1 MKQSVPVGSEQQAKQ
16 SQPAADMAHAA
27 DSPGFVDNRPETITI
42 RQLKDTIRS
51 SPKMIAQRN
60 IGKMLHNSSREVTQR
75 ELYRSTKQLK
85 ASINSRSS
93 MSDDHAKVHSPS
105 SRTTPLSVHDYVQE
119 GGMPTAQMKDGV
131 PVNDDF
137 GLETETDVMKNGMQ
151 FRAAGKGDAGAV
163 KADLAAYST
172 NGQMTIFRKSL
183 PISFG
188 APGLQATAQ
197 LATEIKHTPGT
208 VPFAGK
214 NYMVGKKM
222 IAKLDP
228 NDPVKGSA
236 TTYDNYDWMKG
247 IRAYYGAAGVIRG
260 HLLNHDLGGYG
271 VPENLYPISSM
282 ANSQHSDRVEQK
294 VKGAL
299 SDSASNTKNEIE
311 YSVDVNEKGPGDMPY
326 ENAEFVCKWSDE
338 NGTVYNDVIS
348 SELNKD
354 KGWGG
359 KSAKALK
366 SPSKWRHG
374 SRRGDEDMAGVIA
387 NNKIM
392 IDKGPLGMTAPDYN
406 KLRSDTTKSKGID
419 VFQDV
424 EEAKKMFASELD
436 ELALATDPNNP
447 PKPLKDGIA
456 LYEWLLI
463 TADQVANDPKK
474 TEEFISEHS
483 GQLMKNFIAIRKAR
497 IYFQEGIDTESNIA
511 DESDEIEPMEL

>member
-27 DSPGFVDNRPETITI
+27 DSPGFVDNRPETIAL
-42 RQLKDTIRS
+42 RQLKGTIRS

-60 IGKMLHNSSREVTQR
+60 IGKMLHNNSREVTQR

-85 ASINSRSS
+85 ASINSQSS

-119 GGMPTAQMKDGV
+119 GVMPTAQ
-131 PVNDDF
+131 
-137 GLETETDVMKNGMQ
+137 MKNGMQ
-151 FRAAGKGDAGAV
+151 FRAAGKGEAGAV

-172 NGQMTIFRKSL
+172 NGQMPVFRKSL
-183 PISFG
+183 SIPFG
-188 APGLQATAQ
+188 ASGLQATAQ
-197 LATEIKHTPGT
+197 LATKIKHTPGT

-228 NDPVKGSA
+228 DDPVKGSA
-236 TTYDNYDWMKG
+236 TTADNYDWMKG
-247 IRAYYGAAGVIRG
+247 IRAYYDKAGVIRG

-311 YSVDVNEKGPGDMPY
+311 YSVDVNEKGPVTMPY
-326 ENAEFVCKWSDE
+326 ESVEFVCKWSDE

-348 SELNKD
+348 SKLNED

-359 KSAKALK
+359 KSAHALK

-374 SRRGDEDMAGVIA
+374 SRRGDMNMAGVIA
-387 NNKIM
+387 SNKIE

-406 KLRSDTTKSKGID
+406 KLRSDTAESKGID
-419 VFQDV
+419 NVQDLD
-424 EEAKKMFASELD
+424 EAIKMLANELD
-436 ELALATDPNNP
+436 ELASVADPNDP
-447 PKPLKDGIA
+447 PEILKDGLA
-456 LYEWLLI
+456 YYGWLLLA
-463 TADQVANDPKK
+463 ADAVANDSKK
-474 TEEFISEHS
+474 TDEFVIKHS
-483 GQLMKNFIAIRKAR
+483 GQLMSNLKAIRKAR
-497 IYFQEGIDTESNIA
+497 IYLQDGLDTESNIS
-511 DESDEIEPMEL
+511 DESDEIEQMEE